1 MKFALKT
8 AQKLKKHAIV
18 DTLYFYYLE
27 HMDLY
32 NERDHAFYCKNLIC
46 IKYGHVWWAEVY
58 ANPRKAESIRK
69 KLEDG
74 KSLNETYNSV
84 NTPSATEIC
93 SEMKNEV
100 KSRME
105 YPPRMEY
112 PNPRNPSYESMFGFP
127 RGKA

>member
-32 NERDHAFYCKNLIC
+32 NRRDHAFYCKNLIC

-58 ANPRKAESIRK
+58 GSPCKAESMRK

-84 NTPSATEIC
+84 NTPSAIEIC

-105 YPPRMEY
+105 YPPEGVEL
-112 PNPRNPSYESMFGFP
+112 PNDYPSYESIFGFP